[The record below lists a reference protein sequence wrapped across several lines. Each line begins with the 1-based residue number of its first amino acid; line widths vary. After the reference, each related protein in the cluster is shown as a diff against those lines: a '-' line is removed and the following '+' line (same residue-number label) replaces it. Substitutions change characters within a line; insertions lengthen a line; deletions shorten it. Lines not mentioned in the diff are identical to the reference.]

1 MKAELCHA
9 FCDELVVRKVP
20 DGLAVST
27 AFKREDG
34 DSVGFYIVPVG
45 NGLFRLEDSGMTL
58 PQLMESG
65 VDFDAETRAK
75 ALGTLLSEYDVAYD
89 QEEATLHTYP
99 VKERSEEHTSEL
111 QSLMRISY
119 AVFCWKKKKQKTI

>member
-75 ALGTLLSEYDVAYD
+75 ALGSPLSDYDVPYD
-89 QEEATLHTYP
+89 QEEATMHTYP
-99 VKERSEEHTSEL
+99 VQEDAMPPPATTFFALPLR
-111 QSLMRISY
+111 
-119 AVFCWKKKKQKTI
+119 

>member
-45 NGLFRLEDSGMTL
+45 NGLFRLEDSGMPL
-58 PQLMESG
+58 PPLMESG
-65 VDFDAETRAK
+65 VAFDAETRANSSVESRV
-75 ALGTLLSEYDVAYD
+75 GNECVSTGSSRGSPY
-89 QEEATLHTYP
+89 H
-99 VKERSEEHTSEL
+99 
-111 QSLMRISY
+111 
-119 AVFCWKKKKQKTI
+119 

>member
-1 MKAELCHA
+1 
-9 FCDELVVRKVP
+9 
-20 DGLAVST
+20 
-27 AFKREDG
+27 
-34 DSVGFYIVPVG
+34 
-45 NGLFRLEDSGMTL
+45 MTR

-99 VKERSEEHTSEL
+99 VKEDAVPSAAMRFVALLLRIDDFLLMTQKRVASTFKEDAAKRVRSEGRRVGKEGVSPCRYRWSRYEL
-111 QSLMRISY
+111 N
-119 AVFCWKKKKQKTI
+119 KKKKKK

>member
-65 VDFDAETRAK
+65 ADFDAETREK
-75 ALGTLLSEYDVAYD
+75 ALGTPLSEYAVAYD
-89 QEEATLHTYP
+89 QEKATWNTYP
-99 VKERSEEHTSEL
+99 VTAA
-111 QSLMRISY
+111 
-119 AVFCWKKKKQKTI
+119 AVQLCTTVFLGQLLTVAAFLYCDQQTT